1 MRTLDYGTTRKYP
14 LLPPEGPE
22 DSPAERRAARTVGRG
37 VALQAQSAKGIG
49 ASIDRTLPELHDHS
63 LSEAGAAPAAA
74 VAVGGPLRRR
84 DPPTD
89 PNPLH
94 ISPAD
99 RYDRTRYRSRP
110 SRNPHRMPRT
120 ARDLASRTSP
130 ANETRQL
137 VTAMPEQ
144 HVPPDE
150 KTLSIR
156 QQAPRQHDCRD
167 ALGNS

>member
-1 MRTLDYGTTRKYP
+1 MGRRGSTRFC
-14 LLPPEGPE
+14 
-22 DSPAERRAARTVGRG
+22 RRKVLKTHRPKDVPQGRWD
-37 VALQAQSAKGIG
+37 G
-49 ASIDRTLPELHDHS
+49 ASRFKRKAQKGLARVSIGPFPELHDHS

-156 QQAPRQHDCRD
+156 QHSPRHHDCRG
-167 ALGNS
+167 ALGNG